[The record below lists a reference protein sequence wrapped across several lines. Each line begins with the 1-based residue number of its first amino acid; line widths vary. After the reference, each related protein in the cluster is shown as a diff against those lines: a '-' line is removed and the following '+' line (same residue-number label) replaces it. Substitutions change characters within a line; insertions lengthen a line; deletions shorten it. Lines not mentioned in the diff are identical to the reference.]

1 MIKTIESS
9 RITDTM
15 EDMCDKYCKYPF
27 NTETQ
32 AELNEICQDCPL
44 NNLFCDDYW
53 KERDN
58 A

>member
-1 MIKTIESS
+1 MIKQIDSA
-9 RITDTM
+9 RLTDAM

-32 AELNEICQDCPL
+32 AELNEICQEYPL

-53 KERDN
+53 KEREQ
-58 A
+58 